1 MTSQIFKNPISNQ
14 LLIKLLDDIA
24 VKTEKCYVLN
34 NNSYKKGM
42 FDDTIS
48 NFINECKPYY
58 HLSKRKYLERKLT
71 YNSFIT
77 IIRQICNFNKIT
89 YTSQIKYDKS
99 SYDIMYYIYFNSL
112 TI

>member
-1 MTSQIFKNPISNQ
+1 MASQIFKEHVPNE
-14 LLIKLLDDIA
+14 LLINLLDSIA
-24 VKTEKCYVLN
+24 IKSDKCYVLN

-42 FDDTIS
+42 FNNIITD
-48 NFINECKPYY
+48 FITQCIPYY
-58 HLSKRKYLERKLT
+58 YLSKRKYLERKLT

-99 SYDIMYYIYFNSL
+99 SYDIMYYIYFF
-112 TI
+112 